1 MRHFF
6 YLHSKLPVMEEI
18 PTKNFGAIMDR
29 TLKLIK
35 QNYLQAFREQQADIT
50 TEQWVLLDR
59 LAGGDGITQTELAND
74 SFKNAPTVSRII
86 TLLVKKGL
94 IIKQQSSGDR
104 RQFLIFLSDAG
115 RALHERLLPE
125 VLTLRTQGWQALS
138 EKDYEDFVRIMEQI
152 GDNFS

>member
-1 MRHFF
+1 M
-6 YLHSKLPVMEEI
+6 

-35 QNYLQAFREQQADIT
+35 QNYLQSFREQNADLT

-59 LAGGDGITQTELAND
+59 LAEGDGITQTDLAND

-86 TLLVKKGL
+86 ALLNKKGL

-104 RQFLIFLSDAG
+104 RQFLIFLSEAG
-115 RALHERLLPE
+115 RALHERLLPS
-125 VLTLRTQGWQALS
+125 VLTLRSQGWQALN

-152 GDNFS
+152 GDNFSN